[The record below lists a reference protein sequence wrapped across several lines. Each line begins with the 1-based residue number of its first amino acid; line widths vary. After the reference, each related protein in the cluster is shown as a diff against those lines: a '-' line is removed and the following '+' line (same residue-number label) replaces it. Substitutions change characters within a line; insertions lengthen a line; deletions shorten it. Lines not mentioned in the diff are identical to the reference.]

1 MKLPRSVTD
10 LNLESLVLAK
20 IEFLAAG
27 NKVAVISDS
36 INAIRKMIAFTNI
49 FLISL
54 AKILTNVSKA
64 ALEAE

>member
-10 LNLESLVLAK
+10 LNLESLALAK